1 MGPVPGGPGMQVPQ
15 GNPYQNGMPTDPVP
29 GSPGLQ
35 APQGNPYQNGMPMG
49 QPSGSPGIAPRENPY
64 QGGGPEEAPNSRK
77 EAWEAQYRQNHW
89 SNQPG
94 NQPQAPQ
101 GNPYESGTP
110 SDLVPGGQDLLPPQ
124 GSQRIPLGNP
134 YQNGAFSGVPQDVVE
149 RAEKTDFVPYEK
161 IERKE
166 EASEHKGI
174 SEPLIVD
181 SEQDAGIVLEAA
193 EEVLK
198 LEERAEAMPG
208 AAAQIPQEES
218 GGIVAE
224 KDGDREAFQ
233 DINEEENAD
242 SSKL

>member
-1 MGPVPGGPGMQVPQ
+1 MPPQGNPYENRMPMGPVPGGPGMQGPQGKPYENGMPAGQLPGGSGMQVPQ
-15 GNPYQNGMPTDPVP
+15 GNPYQNGMPTGPVP
-29 GSPGLQ
+29 GSPGMQ
-35 APQGNPYQNGMPMG
+35 APQ
-49 QPSGSPGIAPRENPY
+49 
-64 QGGGPEEAPNSRK
+64 
-77 EAWEAQYRQNHW
+77 
-89 SNQPG
+89 
-94 NQPQAPQ
+94 
-101 GNPYESGTP
+101 
-110 SDLVPGGQDLLPPQ
+110 
-124 GSQRIPLGNP
+124 GNP